1 MVVLKTA
8 QIVLRILCFKIK
20 KNNNK
25 EIQLYTAT
33 LQVLQYIK
41 QYELTVH
48 ILVEG
53 AVIVV
58 GMPETEGVSVASD
71 DSSEVYL
78 VAGDS
83 DDVSVLLPGSVV
95 LVETDVERAE
105 VTGAEEAVVFTSSGP
120 GVDFPVNAEVAS
132 GVGRRADVGTVADV
146 LPSVVDTVTVEVAVV
161 VVGVMV
167 VVISGR
173 ATVDVRVT
181 TGLVDTVVVCV
192 GSGSSVLV
200 VSSVITD
207 LTVVRGVWVGDTDSD
222 VVGELGGVLTVD
234 VEIKGGGVDSVVV
247 VLVVV
252 DVVDS
257 IILAVVVPDTGG
269 TAVEGVTLDVV
280 RGVVVVC
287 AVCVVVGLTLVVALS
302 VGVLGLEVVEVD
314 VV

>member
-1 MVVLKTA
+1 M
-8 QIVLRILCFKIK
+8 
-20 KNNNK
+20 
-25 EIQLYTAT
+25 
-33 LQVLQYIK
+33 
-41 QYELTVH
+41 
-48 ILVEG
+48 
-53 AVIVV
+53 VV

-234 VEIKGGGVDSVVV
+234 VEIKDGGVDSVVV

-252 DVVDS
+252 DVV
-257 IILAVVVPDTGG
+257 DTGG

-302 VGVLGLEVVEVD
+302 VGVLGLEVNEVD